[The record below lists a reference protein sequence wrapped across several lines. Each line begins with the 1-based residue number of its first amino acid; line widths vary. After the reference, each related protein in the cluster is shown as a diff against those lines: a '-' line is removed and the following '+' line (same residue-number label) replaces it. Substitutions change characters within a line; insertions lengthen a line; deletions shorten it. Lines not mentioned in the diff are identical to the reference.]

1 MKYYI
6 TPIAKLARY
15 NIKIIFGNKFMYFI
29 LSAVGFYIL
38 TVGLNLIS
46 DSEITTATGYSMLL
60 VPSILAIFY
69 PTCFGIQNDQDAKI
83 IEIIFGIPNYRYK
96 IWLFRLL
103 IAYMICFIITLLLAA
118 VTDWLVV
125 EVPPLQ
131 LALQSMVPALFIG
144 LLCFMLSTLI
154 RNGNG
159 TAVMIIII
167 GLLLFASS
175 KILDFSKW
183 NVFLNPFDVPLDKNP
198 QIFYNTLFDNRLII
212 LLSSFI
218 FLLVGLYKT
227 QTGKSSSDSPSPP
240 RRNIHPYPRYISPT
254 PKGAYPAPPG
264 SSTAIPHPQP
274 FSFFR

>member
-46 DSEITTATGYSMLL
+46 DSEITMATGYSMLL
-60 VPSILAIFY
+60 VPSILLIFY

-125 EVPPLQ
+125 EVPPL
-131 LALQSMVPALFIG
+131 FIG

-175 KILDFSKW
+175 KILDVSKW

-227 QTGKSSSDSPSPP
+227 QNREKF
-240 RRNIHPYPRYISPT
+240 I
-254 PKGAYPAPPG
+254 
-264 SSTAIPHPQP
+264 
-274 FSFFR
+274 

>member
-38 TVGLNLIS
+38 TVGLN
-46 DSEITTATGYSMLL
+46 
-60 VPSILAIFY
+60 

-175 KILDFSKW
+175 KILDVSKW

-227 QTGKSSSDSPSPP
+227 QNREKF
-240 RRNIHPYPRYISPT
+240 I
-254 PKGAYPAPPG
+254 
-264 SSTAIPHPQP
+264 
-274 FSFFR
+274 

>member
-46 DSEITTATGYSMLL
+46 DSEITMATGYSMLL
-60 VPSILAIFY
+60 VPSILLIFY

-175 KILDFSKW
+175 KILDVSKW
-183 NVFLNPFDVPLDKNP
+183 NVFLNPLDVPLDKNP

-227 QTGKSSSDSPSPP
+227 QNREKF
-240 RRNIHPYPRYISPT
+240 I
-254 PKGAYPAPPG
+254 
-264 SSTAIPHPQP
+264 
-274 FSFFR
+274 

>member
-46 DSEITTATGYSMLL
+46 DSEITMATGYSMLL
-60 VPSILAIFY
+60 VPSILLIFY

-125 EVPPLQ
+125 
-131 LALQSMVPALFIG
+131 STSCNS
-144 LLCFMLSTLI
+144 LCKVWYLRF
-154 RNGNG
+154 
-159 TAVMIIII
+159 
-167 GLLLFASS
+167 SS
-175 KILDFSKW
+175 VYCVLCS
-183 NVFLNPFDVPLDKNP
+183 VH
-198 QIFYNTLFDNRLII
+198 
-212 LLSSFI
+212 SSGMAT
-218 FLLVGLYKT
+218 VR
-227 QTGKSSSDSPSPP
+227 Q
-240 RRNIHPYPRYISPT
+240 
-254 PKGAYPAPPG
+254 
-264 SSTAIPHPQP
+264 
-274 FSFFR
+274 

>member
-1 MKYYI
+1 
-6 TPIAKLARY
+6 
-15 NIKIIFGNKFMYFI
+15 
-29 LSAVGFYIL
+29 
-38 TVGLNLIS
+38 
-46 DSEITTATGYSMLL
+46 
-60 VPSILAIFY
+60 
-69 PTCFGIQNDQDAKI
+69 TCFGIQNDQDAKI

-175 KILDFSKW
+175 KILDVSKW

-227 QTGKSSSDSPSPP
+227 QNREKF
-240 RRNIHPYPRYISPT
+240 I
-254 PKGAYPAPPG
+254 
-264 SSTAIPHPQP
+264 
-274 FSFFR
+274 

>member
-60 VPSILAIFY
+60 VPSILSIFY

-125 EVPPLQ
+125 EVPP
-131 LALQSMVPALFIG
+131 PATRFAKYGTCAFHRFTVFYAQYTHPEWQRYGSNDYHYRFI
-144 LLCFMLSTLI
+144 
-154 RNGNG
+154 
-159 TAVMIIII
+159 AVRIE
-167 GLLLFASS
+167 
-175 KILDFSKW
+175 
-183 NVFLNPFDVPLDKNP
+183 
-198 QIFYNTLFDNRLII
+198 
-212 LLSSFI
+212 
-218 FLLVGLYKT
+218 
-227 QTGKSSSDSPSPP
+227 
-240 RRNIHPYPRYISPT
+240 
-254 PKGAYPAPPG
+254 
-264 SSTAIPHPQP
+264 
-274 FSFFR
+274 

>member
-46 DSEITTATGYSMLL
+46 DSEITMATGYSMLL

-167 GLLLFASS
+167 GLLLLS
-175 KILDFSKW
+175 
-183 NVFLNPFDVPLDKNP
+183 
-198 QIFYNTLFDNRLII
+198 LIHI
-212 LLSSFI
+212 
-218 FLLVGLYKT
+218 
-227 QTGKSSSDSPSPP
+227 
-240 RRNIHPYPRYISPT
+240 
-254 PKGAYPAPPG
+254 
-264 SSTAIPHPQP
+264 
-274 FSFFR
+274 

>member
-1 MKYYI
+1 M
-6 TPIAKLARY
+6 
-15 NIKIIFGNKFMYFI
+15 
-29 LSAVGFYIL
+29 
-38 TVGLNLIS
+38 
-46 DSEITTATGYSMLL
+46 
-60 VPSILAIFY
+60 IFY

-175 KILDFSKW
+175 KILDVSKW

-227 QTGKSSSDSPSPP
+227 QNREKF
-240 RRNIHPYPRYISPT
+240 I
-254 PKGAYPAPPG
+254 
-264 SSTAIPHPQP
+264 
-274 FSFFR
+274 

>member
-1 MKYYI
+1 
-6 TPIAKLARY
+6 
-15 NIKIIFGNKFMYFI
+15 
-29 LSAVGFYIL
+29 
-38 TVGLNLIS
+38 
-46 DSEITTATGYSMLL
+46 
-60 VPSILAIFY
+60 
-69 PTCFGIQNDQDAKI
+69 
-83 IEIIFGIPNYRYK
+83 
-96 IWLFRLL
+96 
-103 IAYMICFIITLLLAA
+103 MICFIITLLLAA

-175 KILDFSKW
+175 KILDVSNW

-227 QTGKSSSDSPSPP
+227 QNREKF
-240 RRNIHPYPRYISPT
+240 I
-254 PKGAYPAPPG
+254 
-264 SSTAIPHPQP
+264 
-274 FSFFR
+274 

>member
-1 MKYYI
+1 
-6 TPIAKLARY
+6 
-15 NIKIIFGNKFMYFI
+15 
-29 LSAVGFYIL
+29 
-38 TVGLNLIS
+38 
-46 DSEITTATGYSMLL
+46 MLL

-69 PTCFGIQNDQDAKI
+69 PTCFGIQNDQDDKI

-175 KILDFSKW
+175 KILDVSKW

-227 QTGKSSSDSPSPP
+227 QNREKF
-240 RRNIHPYPRYISPT
+240 I
-254 PKGAYPAPPG
+254 
-264 SSTAIPHPQP
+264 
-274 FSFFR
+274 

>member
-1 MKYYI
+1 M
-6 TPIAKLARY
+6 
-15 NIKIIFGNKFMYFI
+15 
-29 LSAVGFYIL
+29 
-38 TVGLNLIS
+38 
-46 DSEITTATGYSMLL
+46 
-60 VPSILAIFY
+60 PSILLIFY

-175 KILDFSKW
+175 KILDVSKW

-227 QTGKSSSDSPSPP
+227 QNREKF
-240 RRNIHPYPRYISPT
+240 I
-254 PKGAYPAPPG
+254 
-264 SSTAIPHPQP
+264 
-274 FSFFR
+274 